1 MKKTIVE
8 GFARMIFCSQTRQ
21 QCAEKRSLHVVCH
34 FVPPHLSTFLTPY
47 GDKRSFVKSS
57 LVIFIACLLLIT
69 QPAYAVDLQTAKSQ
83 GLVGET
89 PAGYLS
95 AVTSPSAE
103 TKALIESVNLKRK
116 QKYQE
121 IAASN
126 KTSLQ
131 TVEQLAGKKA
141 IEKSR
146 PGSYIKQGGSWQKK

>member
-1 MKKTIVE
+1 MKLAKINK
-8 GFARMIFCSQTRQ
+8 AM
-21 QCAEKRSLHVVCH
+21 
-34 FVPPHLSTFLTPY
+34 
-47 GDKRSFVKSS
+47 
-57 LVIFIACLLLIT
+57 VIFATCLLLMT
-69 QPAYAVDLQTAKSQ
+69 QPAYSVDLQTAKSQ

-89 PAGYLS
+89 PEGYLS
-95 AVTSPSAE
+95 AVKSPSAE

-121 IAASN
+121 IAARN

-141 IEKSR
+141 IEKSK